1 MATKDPE
8 FTTAK
13 GQKAVKVYL
22 CQPCAAVLRG
32 KAAAAGGVLEYV
44 DLSWLCAECR
54 EKSVK
59 GPPS

>member
-8 FTTAK
+8 FTIAK

-44 DLSWLCAECR
+44 DLSWLCPDCR